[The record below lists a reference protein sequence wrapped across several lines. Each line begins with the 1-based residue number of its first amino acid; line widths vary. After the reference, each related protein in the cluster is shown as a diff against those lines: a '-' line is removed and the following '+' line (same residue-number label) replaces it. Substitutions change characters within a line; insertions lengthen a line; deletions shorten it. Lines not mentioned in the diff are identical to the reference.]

1 MNEYDE
7 TLMDDDFAPSDWDYE
22 DDFQDSS
29 STLDD
34 NDFSEEDDPL
44 FGYGEEDDFEADSF
58 DIGDDDFEN
67 DDVMD
72 EDFVPDDDAD
82 LYFGED
88 ETDEELSASEDA
100 MFSGDDDYSPEYD
113 DFENGAEY
121 DDIGSDSY
129 GYSDD
134 EGYDPSYEP
143 DYLDDRS
150 HDYDAVGSDIYDDDH
165 FAESKKRQANKPHI
179 TESSSKKTR
188 KALQFIQEASKIL
201 KSVDA
206 TKFKEEID
214 VLSDIHAN
222 LQHM

>member
-7 TLMDDDFAPSDWDYE
+7 TLMDDDFAPRNWEYE
-22 DDFQDSS
+22 DDVYEHDA
-29 STLDD
+29 D
-34 NDFSEEDDPL
+34 E
-44 FGYGEEDDFEADSF
+44 YEDDFEADSF
-58 DIGDDDFEN
+58 DIGDDNFEN

-72 EDFVPDDDAD
+72 EDFASDDAD

-88 ETDEELSASEDA
+88 ETDDELSASENA
-100 MFSGDDDYSPEYD
+100 MLSGDDDYSPEYD
-113 DFENGAEY
+113 DFDNGAEY

-165 FAESKKRQANKPHI
+165 FAESRKRQANKPHI

>member
-7 TLMDDDFAPSDWDYE
+7 TLMDDDFAPRNWEYE
-22 DDFQDSS
+22 DDVYEHDA
-29 STLDD
+29 D
-34 NDFSEEDDPL
+34 
-44 FGYGEEDDFEADSF
+44 GYEDDFEADSF
-58 DIGDDDFEN
+58 DIGDDNFEN

-72 EDFVPDDDAD
+72 EDFASDDAD

-88 ETDEELSASEDA
+88 ETDDELSASENA
-100 MFSGDDDYSPEYD
+100 MLSGDDDYSPEYD
-113 DFENGAEY
+113 DFDNGAEY

-165 FAESKKRQANKPHI
+165 FAESRKRQANKPHI